1 MEIKSKYRRLRNL
14 RNVQGM
20 SWLNLLLS
28 YRYSPAV
35 LLLVNMVPLVC
46 VLFFDWKV
54 FTLIVLYWAENLIVG
69 IMNVVKMVT
78 VMVITKAWGKGISN
92 IPFFILHYGFFA
104 LAHGLFVLILF
115 GPGKQYYQGILAS
128 FLLLPL
134 FQEQPLLMVGLVG
147 LFIHHFASFLIH
159 FIGAGEYKEKIVDDL
174 MFPPYGRV
182 IVLHI
187 AILGGGFLVEYADEP
202 IWALVV
208 LVGVKIG
215 IDLGAHIFSHMP
227 VDT

>member
-1 MEIKSKYRRLRNL
+1 MRLRNL

-20 SWLNLLLS
+20 SWLDLLLS

-35 LLLVNMVPLVC
+35 LLLVNLVPLVC
-46 VLFFDWKV
+46 VLFFDWNV

-69 IMNVVKMVT
+69 IMNVVKMVI
-78 VMVITKAWGKGISN
+78 VMVETKAWGKGISN
-92 IPFFILHYGFFA
+92 IPFFIVHYGFFA

-115 GPGKQYYQGILAS
+115 GPGKQYYQGILAA
-128 FLLLPL
+128 FLLAPL
-134 FQEQPLLMVGLVG
+134 FREQPLLMVGLVG

-159 FIGAGEYKEKIVDDL
+159 FIGGGEYKEKKVDGL

-182 IVLHI
+182 VVLHV
-187 AILGGGFLVEYADEP
+187 AILFGGFLVEYAGEP

-208 LVGVKIG
+208 LVAVKIG
-215 IDLGAHIFSHMP
+215 IDLGAHIFSHTP
-227 VDT
+227 VET